1 MSKLI
6 IFGHRGGARPGQE
19 GVRHHHI
26 IILAGGEGGGG
37 FIQHHHRKNMGFV
50 PMFSIAAAGIIR
62 AATIYMEGV
71 LVSVQMEVV
80 RSHDRRERMHRW
92 TEPFGEFSTR

>member
-1 MSKLI
+1 M
-6 IFGHRGGARPGQE
+6 IFGNQGVPGQE

-26 IILAGGEGGGG
+26 IILAGGGRG

-62 AATIYMEGV
+62 AATIYMERV
-71 LVSVQMEVV
+71 LVSIQFEVV
-80 RSHDRRERMHRW
+80 RSHDRLDQGTNAYMDGSI
-92 TEPFGEFSTR
+92 GECSTR